1 MLELIESLATSY
13 KLANNELKTVILK
26 NLMLELFVN
35 SKKELSYAD
44 NSLFFT
50 LKSVQNMQKNS
61 LEVPHIAV
69 SELYNNIFKF
79 DLDDLKSFL
88 RIIKQ

>member
-50 LKSVQNMQKNS
+50 LKSVQNMQKNVM
-61 LEVPHIAV
+61 EVPHIAV

>member
-35 SKKELSYAD
+35 TKKELSYAD

-79 DLDDLKSFL
+79 DLDDLK
-88 RIIKQ
+88 